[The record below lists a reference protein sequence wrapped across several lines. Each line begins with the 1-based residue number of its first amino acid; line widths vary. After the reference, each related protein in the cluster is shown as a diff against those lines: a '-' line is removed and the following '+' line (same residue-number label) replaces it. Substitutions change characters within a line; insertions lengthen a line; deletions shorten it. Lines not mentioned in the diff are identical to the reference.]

1 MNIQGKRI
9 LISGANGGIGS
20 ALIKALLARQAGK
33 IYAAA
38 RDPKSLRESFAAE
51 ADRVFPVQL
60 DITDSASIEQL
71 ARDCGDVDILIN
83 NAGINRGQWFTATA
97 GLDAARNEMEVNY
110 FGTLGMCRAFAPLF
124 IARKAGMI
132 VNVCS
137 IIGMVNMPANGTYC
151 ASKAAVHSLTQG
163 MRGEM
168 APHGVKVLGVYPGPV
183 ETRMTEGLEMPKTS
197 PDAVAKAIV
206 DGMAE
211 AKPTI
216 TPDPMSSQLYGF
228 LLKDY
233 ESAEKEIGAVLPRA

>member
-1 MNIQGKRI
+1 MNIQGKKI
-9 LISGANGGIGS
+9 LITGANGGIGS

-38 RDPKSLRESFAAE
+38 RDPQSLREAFAAE
-51 ADRVFPVQL
+51 ADRVFPVQV
-60 DITDSASIEQL
+60 DITDSASVKQL
-71 ARDCGDVDILIN
+71 AKDCGDIDILIN
-83 NAGINRGQWFTATA
+83 NAGVNRGSWFTAA
-97 GLDAARNEMEVNY
+97 DALEAARTEMEVNY
-110 FGTLGMCRAFAPLF
+110 FGTLAMCCAFAPLF
-124 IARKAGMI
+124 VARKAGMI
-132 VNVCS
+132 VNVSS